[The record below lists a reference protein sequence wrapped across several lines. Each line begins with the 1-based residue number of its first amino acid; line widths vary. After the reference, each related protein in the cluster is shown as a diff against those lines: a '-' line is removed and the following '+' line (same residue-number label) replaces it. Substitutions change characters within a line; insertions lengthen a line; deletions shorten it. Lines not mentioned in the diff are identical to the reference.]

1 MLMAREKASIFLSTS
16 VALQG
21 VRAAGAPSGC
31 TDRDIGRRIQG
42 MSDTVSSTVKI
53 RGCAICFLCKLK
65 SDICFKPME
74 VKKHE
79 Q

>member
-42 MSDTVSSTVKI
+42 MSDTVSSHDFPTLQHLDVQSVF
-53 RGCAICFLCKLK
+53 C
-65 SDICFKPME
+65 SS
-74 VKKHE
+74 
-79 Q
+79 